1 MWRMSNTRR
10 CLSTCRKILGNNTA
24 NVKLASVQVE
34 IHYAEL
40 WPILITED
48 LVYYY
53 KDIYDNETLMKHY
66 TPTGRR
72 NHGRPLK
79 RLLDTWDR
87 NGSSCPTP
95 WQIDNDDD
103 DDDDGDD
110 DNICKYTRLNK
121 HKFTSHN
128 LNFPSNICLR
138 QQHCLPYTNK
148 GTYPL
153 QCTSDGVTD
162 VGLIP
167 GRLHAIET
175 SLTWKYKDVQL
186 VIKM

>member
-1 MWRMSNTRR
+1 MHGTTN
-10 CLSTCRKILGNNTA
+10 LK
-24 NVKLASVQVE
+24 
-34 IHYAEL
+34 
-40 WPILITED
+40 
-48 LVYYY
+48 
-53 KDIYDNETLMKHY
+53 LMKHY

-72 NHGRPLK
+72 NHGRLLK

-87 NGSSCPTP
+87 NGSTSCPTP
-95 WQIDNDDD
+95 WQIDDD

-121 HKFTSHN
+121 HKFISHN
-128 LNFPSNICLR
+128 MNFPSNICLR

-153 QCTSDGVTD
+153 QCTSNGVTD

-186 VIKM
+186 VIKMQISRRLNSICLDYHNTVGCEGGGWPWGFNNLRFILKLRYLNHVTNVTVK